1 MPQSKNLEF
10 KSLPVYGLK
19 ILDSAQG
26 IVEAFVAVFNNV
38 DQSNERI
45 KVGACAAS
53 ISKKLPKVAWNHN
66 WERPIGKTMEARE
79 IAPGD
84 PLLPDEI
91 RALGGLYVKGQL
103 NLGVQDGRDA
113 LAHLDFGS
121 VDEFS
126 IGYKILKS
134 QAASDGATDLLELK
148 IYEWSPVLIGCNEET
163 ALVSIKSDM
172 KNSPIQTKD
181 IDVSKFVHF
190 KGEYL
195 GDEIEV
201 SAVLGVL
208 YDLSYAWQWAMYKI
222 LTGASELPEK
232 LQQITEANTEFN
244 QLVLKV
250 TAGVL
255 GESDASLGDAAE
267 LEMTEEMQEAMD
279 KAFGGVCHKA
289 FTIGTK
295 TGAQFSKATKDF
307 LADKCKAMKSM
318 SKELATHAKD
328 IEDNMSAKDEEAT
341 TEKSIPETHVKAVR
355 DLEATLLQ
363 TSLS

>member
-1 MPQSKNLEF
+1 MPQVKNLEF
-10 KSLPVYGLK
+10 KNLPVYGLK
-19 ILDSAQG
+19 VLDSAQG

-45 KVGACAAS
+45 KLGSCAAS
-53 ISKKLPKVAWNHN
+53 ISKKMPKVAWGHN
-66 WERPIGKTMEARE
+66 WERPIGKTLEARE
-79 IAPGD
+79 IPPGD

-134 QAASDGATDLLELK
+134 QAANDGATDLLELK

-163 ALVSIKSDM
+163 ALVSLKSDM
-172 KNSPIQTKD
+172 KTSPISTKD
-181 IDVSKFVHF
+181 IDLSKLVHF

-222 LTGASELPEK
+222 LTGASALPEK

-267 LEMTEEMQEAMD
+267 MEISDEMQESID
-279 KAFGGVCHKA
+279 KAFAGICHKA
-289 FTIGTK
+289 FTIGK
-295 TGAQFSKATKDF
+295 KSGAEFSSKNKEF
-307 LADKCKAMKSM
+307 LADKSKALKAMAKDC
-318 SKELATHAKD
+318 LGHAKD
-328 IEDNMSAKDEEAT
+328 IDGAIAAKDDETAA
-341 TEKSIPETHVKAVR
+341 EKSIPEAHIKAVH
-355 DLEATLLQ
+355 DLEATLLSI
-363 TSLS
+363 SLS